1 MDLSR
6 PDHPLLQELLI
17 KAPGTY
23 QHSLQV
29 ANLAEQAARVIKGD
43 ALLTRVGALYHDVGK
58 SLDPSFFIENQPPGQ
73 MDTHEDMDPVIT
85 AATII
90 QHVTDGIKLAK
101 KYRLPLQIQAFILE
115 HHGTT
120 ITRYQ
125 YSQAVTDAG
134 GEKFVEK
141 SLFKYPGPIPQSKET
156 ALLMLAD
163 GSEARMRSESPETIE
178 AILGIVEE
186 SIAYYVQNGQLDNA
200 DLTLFDIQKVI
211 KSFTRTFRNTYHH
224 RIKYP
229 DQDTDTNI

>member
-6 PDHPLLQELLI
+6 PGHPLLQELLI

-23 QHSLQV
+23 QHSLLV
-29 ANLAEQAARVIKGD
+29 ANLAEQAARVIKCD

-73 MDTHEDMDPVIT
+73 MDTHEDMDPVIS

-90 QHVTDGIKLAK
+90 QHVIGGIKLAK
-101 KYRLPLQIQAFILE
+101 KYRLPPEIQAFILE

-125 YSQAVTDAG
+125 YNQALVDAG
-134 GEKFVEK
+134 GEEFVER
-141 SLFKYPGPIPQSKET
+141 SMFQYPGPIPQSKET

-163 GSEARMRSESPETIE
+163 GSEARMRSEAPETE
-178 AILGIVEE
+178 A
-186 SIAYYVQNGQLDNA
+186 SISAIIKDSINYYIQDGQLDNA

-211 KSFTRTFRNTYHH
+211 VSFTRTFSNTYHH

-229 DQDTDTNI
+229 GQDKK